1 MPPKAKSVTTSSASV
16 TSKTP
21 TSSTGAASK
30 PAPITKAIPPR
41 TSGMATGSAAPQGSE
56 TPIQYIKGVGPRL
69 GAIFEQRGISTAKDL
84 LTFFPRSYEDRS
96 RLVRVSE
103 LQDAENATVALQVIS
118 SRLIPTR
125 TGRSI
130 LEVRCTDG
138 SASLSL
144 KWFHVPRGMEKRFQ
158 AGTQFVAT
166 GKVKLFMN
174 RPEIVHPEITWGVSG
189 AAGPL
194 TSAPAQV
201 GTMGSKPSLPAEDQG
216 PDVGRVV
223 PIYSEIEGIPSR
235 TLRKVLWEACEKY
248 SAGLSE
254 DLPGRYIDRH
264 SLPKLGTA
272 VRAIHFPPIDE
283 KKSADENR
291 KDIEALIEFN
301 TPWHWRLVYE
311 EFFKFEWL
319 VLRQRLRMER
329 QLAPSIGKQGG
340 TSAAKDLELC
350 LPFPLTGDQ
359 KKVVGEIL
367 EDISQNHPM
376 NRLVQGDVG
385 SGKTAV
391 AFLAA
396 GAALA
401 EGGQAVL
408 MAPTEIL
415 AEQHAKNV
423 QKLFDGRLKCA
434 LLTGKTS
441 QSERNKL
448 LPRLAAGEPILL
460 IGTHAILE
468 EPVVFKNLTLTLI
481 DEQQRFGVEQRRTL
495 RSKGL
500 TRDLVTGRV
509 TIPHSLVL
517 SATPIPRTLALTAYG
532 DLSVSTIKQM
542 PAGRSPILTKVIR
555 GDARVN
561 AYEKIREE
569 IRKGHQA
576 YFIFPLVNESEAE
589 GFTHLK
595 SAVQEA
601 EHLGTEVF
609 PEFKVE
615 VLHGQMKADEK
626 QATMD
631 RFKRNETQILVSTTV
646 VEVGVDVPN
655 ATVMAIEHADRF
667 GLSQLHQLRGR
678 VGRGAAQS
686 FCYFFAAKQ
695 TAEATGMRLN
705 VLEETTDGFEIA
717 EADLKIRGPGDFL
730 GTRQAGTL
738 PFRLADLVRDRDW
751 LLKARDD
758 AQALLKEDPELQ
770 KAENL
775 PLRRYFEREGQLQ
788 SERLKTS

>member
-1 MPPKAKSVTTSSASV
+1 VLF
-16 TSKTP
+16 
-21 TSSTGAASK
+21 
-30 PAPITKAIPPR
+30 R
-41 TSGMATGSAAPQGSE
+41 SG
-56 TPIQYIKGVGPRL
+56 K
-69 GAIFEQRGISTAKDL
+69 
-84 LTFFPRSYEDRS
+84 
-96 RLVRVSE
+96 
-103 LQDAENATVALQVIS
+103 
-118 SRLIPTR
+118 
-125 TGRSI
+125 SI
-130 LEVRCTDG
+130 LDVRCTDG
-138 SASLSL
+138 SGSISL
-144 KWFHVPRGMEKRFQ
+144 KWFNVPRGMEKRFQ
-158 AGTQFVAT
+158 PGVQFVAT
-166 GKVKLFMN
+166 GKVKLYLN

-194 TSAPAQV
+194 TAGPKGTSAPAAAP
-201 GTMGSKPSLPAEDQG
+201 GPEEQG

-223 PIYSEIEGIPSR
+223 PIYTEIEGIPSR
-235 TLRKVLWEACEKY
+235 MLRKILWEACEKY
-248 SAGLSE
+248 SSLLSE
-254 DLPGRYIDRH
+254 DLPEIYINQH
-264 SLPKLGTA
+264 QLPRLGAA
-272 VRAIHFPPIDE
+272 VRAIHFPPVDE
-283 KKSADENR
+283 EQS
-291 KDIEALIEFN
+291 KDANQRAIQDLMDFN

-319 VLRQRLRMER
+319 VLRQRLRMEK
-329 QLAPSIGKQGG
+329 QLAPMIGARDGK
-340 TSAAKDLELC
+340 SAVQDLEKT
-350 LPFPLTGDQ
+350 LPFPLTEDQ
-359 KKVVGEIL
+359 KKVVADIVD
-367 EDISQNHPM
+367 DISRNHPM

-401 EGGQAVL
+401 EGGQVAL

-415 AEQHAKNV
+415 AEQHLRNAV
-423 QKLFDGRLKCA
+423 KLFGGRLNCA
-434 LLTGKTS
+434 LLTGKTP

-448 LPRLAAGEPILL
+448 LARLAAGEPLLL

-468 EPVVFKNLTLTLI
+468 EPVQFKNLTLTLI

-500 TRDLVTGRV
+500 IRDAQTGRL

-542 PAGRSPILTKVIR
+542 PAGRSPIVTRVIR
-555 GDARVN
+555 GDARVS

-601 EHLGTEVF
+601 ETLASEVF

-626 QATMD
+626 QAIMD
-631 RFKRNETQILVSTTV
+631 RFKGNETQILVSTTV

-655 ATVMAIEHADRF
+655 ATVMAVEHADRF

-686 FCYFFAAKQ
+686 FCFFFAAKSGSEV
-695 TAEATGMRLN
+695 TTLRLD
-705 VLEETTDGFEIA
+705 VLEQTTDGFEIA

-758 AQALLKEDPELQ
+758 AQAVLKADPELT
-770 KAENL
+770 APENA